1 MEKNNN
7 VLLLS
12 APIKKSY
19 ETEAWGQS
27 KLPVV
32 CFDKEIISV
41 HTLPGQMAEN
51 ESMWHRPWRSL
62 LCDGTLGSGPN

>member
-1 MEKNNN
+1 MKNNK

-41 HTLPGQMAEN
+41 HTVRGQMAIHEC
-51 ESMWHRPWRSL
+51 M
-62 LCDGTLGSGPN
+62 

>member
-1 MEKNNN
+1 MEQKNNN

-12 APIKKSY
+12 APIKGSY

-27 KLPVV
+27 RLAVV

-41 HTLPGQMAEN
+41 SSPRA
-51 ESMWHRPWRSL
+51 
-62 LCDGTLGSGPN
+62 DGGK

>member
-1 MEKNNN
+1 MKNNN

-27 KLPVV
+27 KLAVV
-32 CFDKEIISV
+32 CFDKEMVSV
-41 HTLPGQMAEN
+41 HTAPGQMAVS
-51 ESMWHRPWRSL
+51 ESVWHRS
-62 LCDGTLGSGPN
+62 